1 METRALLLREN
12 DRVKDNLTR
21 ICEDLTDEQVNYE
34 HEAVDERGIGNVVSH
49 LYGSLANR
57 TAIVTGAGPA
67 VTPDAPRTRGELIAF
82 IDRTHDTI
90 AQRLAKVTEEQ
101 LAATVTIRD
110 RESTGIEAMMNS
122 FSHAYRHVG
131 NVLDARHLGGF
142 ETHVLG

>member
-21 ICEDLTDEQVNYE
+21 ICEDLTDEQVNYG

-49 LYGSLANR
+49 LYGSLASR
-57 TAIVTGAGPA
+57 TSIVAGAGPA
-67 VTPDAPRTRGELIAF
+67 STPDAPRTRAELIAF
-82 IDRTHDTI
+82 IGQTHDTI
-90 AQRLAKVTEEQ
+90 AQWLAKITDEQ
-101 LAATVTIRD
+101 LAATVTIRE